1 MSMIEVELPPEVGIL
16 VESLSMYC
24 EKEYGN
30 QPLILALL
38 ESIKRGNPTPT
49 DKEKDV
55 IIEQM
60 AGAYMIQHALGQVG
74 SETMKLNRRIEKLE
88 SDVQKLCVLIDV
100 LCDERK
106 IPRPQVAIN

>member
-1 MSMIEVELPPEVGIL
+1 MSMKEVELSPEVGIL

-24 EKEYGN
+24 EKEYGD

-60 AGAYMIQHALGQVG
+60 AGAYMIQHALGQLG
-74 SETMKLNRRIEKLE
+74 TQNLDLHRRIQKLE
-88 SDVQKLCVLIDV
+88 SDIQKLCVLIDV